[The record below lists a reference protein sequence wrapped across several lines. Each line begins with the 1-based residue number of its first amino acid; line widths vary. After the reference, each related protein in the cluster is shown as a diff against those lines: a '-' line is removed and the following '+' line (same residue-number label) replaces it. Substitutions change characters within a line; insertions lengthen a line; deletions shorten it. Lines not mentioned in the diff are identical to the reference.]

1 MFDVHLV
8 LLFIGFL
15 LLVCVLLSK
24 FTAKIGVP
32 ALLIFLIVGLILDTN
47 QFISSSIADYN
58 LIQSISIFALII
70 IMFSGGLD
78 TELANIKR
86 GNLGRNLLIYHR
98 GFYYCNGCRNT
109 CSSVIRFGMAGFIF
123 NRFNYI
129 FYRCS
134 GSVFN
139 FQNTKVTY

>member
-47 QFISSSIADYN
+47 QVISSSITNYN
-58 LIQSISIFALII
+58 MIQSISIFALII
-70 IMFSGGLD
+70 IMFSGG
-78 TELANIKR
+78 
-86 GNLGRNLLIYHR
+86 
-98 GFYYCNGCRNT
+98 
-109 CSSVIRFGMAGFIF
+109 FGH
-123 NRFNYI
+123 
-129 FYRCS
+129 
-134 GSVFN
+134 
-139 FQNTKVTY
+139 